1 MQDVRYGSSICDN
14 TYELLSCF
22 SAILSSARCHG
33 SIWVASAWKF
43 PWRHRPPQRKPR
55 LDLTDTTLVSI
66 GGPVAEAI
74 CIPGLASLPQ
84 EVLQMVRSY
93 IPSNLLWRYS
103 HIQGTAEEMSRP
115 FQNLLEPEQDATR
128 FSLAA
133 VKAWKRGVQG
143 MDAAC
148 DESEAELF
156 IVRLTVDC
164 LGLKEIQRL
173 QDWPGYN
180 HIRSNTCAYVF
191 FTQEQANSSFI
202 SSKFGRAFI
211 ENPHDSRAFQFWDTP
226 SPPLRGLKMFPRPDR
241 PGSIRYRTVDLL
253 NTTGLTFFF
262 LRGFIMAVHP
272 HTANSPVAAPTIQ
285 HFSRYEQDH
294 MIWTYIPISSTDS
307 LLRIGVGDAWQ
318 RHIEI
323 CTKLTGTFLFGPYQC
338 YTDTDDVSGNGP
350 SVLVHNV
357 PTKRVGGSLGIV
369 TEHNFESES
378 LLSFPRYHKDDKD
391 PSGLRCINTEV
402 PAKNITHADVY
413 YNRRNGYYKGLLL
426 EYANGAQRA
435 VGQCR
440 IGIDP
445 FKAYGKPSWICY
457 RDICDP
463 ETCEETGSCIVE
475 CTTGTNSH
483 EHEPRDIG
491 DWVCMRPRGGGY
503 LEFACEHKTASFGM
517 YTRADEEE
525 DDE

>member
-1 MQDVRYGSSICDN
+1 MDP
-14 TYELLSCF
+14 
-22 SAILSSARCHG
+22 
-33 SIWVASAWKF
+33 IWVASAWKF

-55 LDLTDTTLVSI
+55 LDLADTTLVSI
-66 GGPVAEAI
+66 GGPVAESI

-84 EVLQMVRSY
+84 EVLQMVRRSKGY
-93 IPSNLLWRYS
+93 RIGQSITTFGPTLA
-103 HIQGTAEEMSRP
+103 HT
-115 FQNLLEPEQDATR
+115 
-128 FSLAA
+128 FSLHKHKQIAL
-133 VKAWKRGVQG
+133 
-143 MDAAC
+143 
-148 DESEAELF
+148 SF
-156 IVRLTVDC
+156 
-164 LGLKEIQRL
+164 L
-173 QDWPGYN
+173 Q
-180 HIRSNTCAYVF
+180 
-191 FTQEQANSSFI
+191 
-202 SSKFGRAFI
+202 
-211 ENPHDSRAFQFWDTP
+211 
-226 SPPLRGLKMFPRPDR
+226 
-241 PGSIRYRTVDLL
+241 
-253 NTTGLTFFF
+253 TTD
-262 LRGFIMAVHP
+262 
-272 HTANSPVAAPTIQ
+272 N
-285 HFSRYEQDH
+285 
-294 MIWTYIPISSTDS
+294 

-338 YTDTDDVSGNGP
+338 YTDTDDASGNEP
-350 SVLVHNV
+350 PVLVHNV

-378 LLSFPRYHKDDKD
+378 LFSFPRYHKDDKD
-391 PSGLRCINTEV
+391 PSGLRYINTKV
-402 PAKNITHADVY
+402 PAKDITHANVY
-413 YNRRNGYYKGLLL
+413 YNRRNGYCKGLLL
-426 EYANGAQRA
+426 EYASGAQRA

-440 IGIDP
+440 IGVDP

-483 EHEPRDIG
+483 EREPRDIG

>member
-1 MQDVRYGSSICDN
+1 MDP
-14 TYELLSCF
+14 
-22 SAILSSARCHG
+22 
-33 SIWVASAWKF
+33 IWVASAWKF

-66 GGPVAEAI
+66 GVPVAEAI
-74 CIPGLASLPQ
+74 FIPGLASLPQ

-103 HIQGTAEEMSRP
+103 LIQSTAEEMSRP
-115 FQNLLEPEQDATR
+115 FQNPFEPEQDATR

-148 DESEAELF
+148 DESESELF

-173 QDWPGYN
+173 QDWPEYN

-191 FTQEQANSSFI
+191 FTQAQANSSFI

-211 ENPHDSRAFQFWDTP
+211 ENPHGSRDFQFWDTP
-226 SPPLRGLKMFPRPDR
+226 SPPLRGLKMLTRLDR

-262 LRGFIMAVHP
+262 LRCFIMAVHP

-294 MIWTYIPISSTDS
+294 MIWTYIPISSTDN

-338 YTDTDDVSGNGP
+338 YTDTDDASGNEP

-378 LLSFPRYHKDDKD
+378 LFSFPRYHKDDKD
-391 PSGLRCINTEV
+391 PSGLRCINT
-402 PAKNITHADVY
+402 
-413 YNRRNGYYKGLLL
+413 
-426 EYANGAQRA
+426 
-435 VGQCR
+435 
-440 IGIDP
+440 
-445 FKAYGKPSWICY
+445 
-457 RDICDP
+457 
-463 ETCEETGSCIVE
+463 
-475 CTTGTNSH
+475 
-483 EHEPRDIG
+483 
-491 DWVCMRPRGGGY
+491 
-503 LEFACEHKTASFGM
+503 
-517 YTRADEEE
+517 
-525 DDE
+525 

>member
-1 MQDVRYGSSICDN
+1 MDP
-14 TYELLSCF
+14 
-22 SAILSSARCHG
+22 
-33 SIWVASAWKF
+33 IWVASAWKF

-74 CIPGLASLPQ
+74 CIPVISSGGILSFKAL
-84 EVLQMVRSY
+84 LRRCHG
-93 IPSNLLWRYS
+93 PSKN
-103 HIQGTAEEMSRP
+103 P
-115 FQNLLEPEQDATR
+115 FEPEQDATR

-148 DESEAELF
+148 DESESELF
-156 IVRLTVDC
+156 IIRLTVDC

-173 QDWPGYN
+173 QVWPEYN
-180 HIRSNTCAYVF
+180 HIRSNTCAYVS
-191 FTQEQANSSFI
+191 FTQGQANSSFI
-202 SSKFGRAFI
+202 SSKVSSLLTSWEPLLTLNKFGRAFI
-211 ENPHDSRAFQFWDTP
+211 ENPHDSRDFQFCDTP
-226 SPPLRGLKMFPRPDR
+226 SPPVRGLKMLPRPDR

-253 NTTGLTFFF
+253 STTGLTFFF
-262 LRGFIMAVHP
+262 LRGFIMAVHS

-285 HFSRYEQDH
+285 HFSRHEQDH

-338 YTDTDDVSGNGP
+338 YTDTDNVSGNEP

-378 LLSFPRYHKDDKD
+378 LLSLPRYHKDDKD
-391 PSGLRCINTEV
+391 PSRLRCTNTEV
-402 PAKNITHADVY
+402 PAKNITRADVY
-413 YNRRNGYYKGLLL
+413 YNRKNGYCEGLLL

>member
-1 MQDVRYGSSICDN
+1 
-14 TYELLSCF
+14 
-22 SAILSSARCHG
+22 
-33 SIWVASAWKF
+33 
-43 PWRHRPPQRKPR
+43 
-55 LDLTDTTLVSI
+55 
-66 GGPVAEAI
+66 
-74 CIPGLASLPQ
+74 
-84 EVLQMVRSY
+84 
-93 IPSNLLWRYS
+93 
-103 HIQGTAEEMSRP
+103 
-115 FQNLLEPEQDATR
+115 
-128 FSLAA
+128 
-133 VKAWKRGVQG
+133 
-143 MDAAC
+143 
-148 DESEAELF
+148 
-156 IVRLTVDC
+156 
-164 LGLKEIQRL
+164 
-173 QDWPGYN
+173 
-180 HIRSNTCAYVF
+180 
-191 FTQEQANSSFI
+191 
-202 SSKFGRAFI
+202 
-211 ENPHDSRAFQFWDTP
+211 
-226 SPPLRGLKMFPRPDR
+226 
-241 PGSIRYRTVDLL
+241 
-253 NTTGLTFFF
+253 
-262 LRGFIMAVHP
+262 MAVHS

-285 HFSRYEQDH
+285 HFSRHEQDH

-338 YTDTDDVSGNGP
+338 YTDTDNVSGNEP

-357 PTKRVGGSLGIV
+357 PTKRVGGLLGIV

-378 LLSFPRYHKDDKD
+378 LLSLPRYHKDDKD
-391 PSGLRCINTEV
+391 PSRLRCTNTEV
-402 PAKNITHADVY
+402 PAKNITRADVY
-413 YNRRNGYYKGLLL
+413 YNRKNGYCEGLLL